1 MRPAA
6 ATRLKVDDDHE
17 LQHFIQR
24 WIEIDTSEPEAAPTL
39 AGNLSKEFWCWYY
52 DTSKEGSP

>member
-1 MRPAA
+1 
-6 ATRLKVDDDHE
+6 LKVDDDHE